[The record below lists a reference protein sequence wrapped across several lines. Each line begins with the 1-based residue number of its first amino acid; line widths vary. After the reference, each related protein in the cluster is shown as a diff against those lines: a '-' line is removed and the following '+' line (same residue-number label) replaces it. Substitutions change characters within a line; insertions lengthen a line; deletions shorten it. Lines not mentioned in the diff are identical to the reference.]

1 MSQSYSYKWPSRDP
15 RQQQPQQQGATTG
28 QPAPQYGIN
37 WGPSAPRPPVKGMP
51 LYHPVS
57 PPSSPPH
64 VPSYRVSPPPGFP
77 AKAQEVPARRLS
89 LPVSTTIS
97 RPRVEMTSPP
107 VSTISRPRVE
117 MTSPPV
123 STISRPRVEMTSPPV
138 STISRPRVE
147 MTSPPVSTISRPR
160 VEMTSPPP
168 LLVAMARVSQT
179 KRSSLSPRNRCI
191 CQRAQCKVL
200 CSICKQASRGRV
212 RLQCPQH
219 PHTIHLMDYDC
230 CPTCKAVNLTE
241 VELRPN

>member
-15 RQQQPQQQGATTG
+15 RQQQPQQQGATG

-51 LYHPVS
+51 LYRPVS

-64 VPSYRVSPPPGFP
+64 VPSYRVSPPPGFL

-89 LPVSTTIS
+89 LPVSANIS
-97 RPRVEMTSPP
+97 RPRVE
-107 VSTISRPRVE
+107 V
-117 MTSPPV
+117 
-123 STISRPRVEMTSPPV
+123 
-138 STISRPRVE
+138 
-147 MTSPPVSTISRPR
+147 
-160 VEMTSPPP
+160 TSPPP
-168 LLVAMARVSQT
+168 LSVAMARVSQT
-179 KRSSLSPRNRCI
+179 RRSSLSPRNRCI